1 MVSAQRLWPILLVL
15 LLSCLYPARAGAEEK
30 VLRVAFD
37 RALPPFSAV
46 EENGRI
52 EGFNI
57 ELIQGIAR
65 YNDWKL
71 EYVPLDWE
79 DVVTALQSGE
89 VDVVLG
95 MKYTSR
101 YDEIFDFS
109 EAFFTM
115 SEVLLVP
122 RADESIYTL
131 NQLSEKVVAVQ
142 RSHSS
147 MDLLESV
154 RRVKM
159 NISFSQKEAL
169 ENLLRGRADAF
180 IGNRWTAEYV
190 LRQENR
196 LDDFEMRSG
205 LINPTDYAF
214 AVRDGHTELLVKL
227 NEGLNQMYRDGTYS
241 WLYSEY
247 FEPYSPH
254 LTDGWRKLVIGLL
267 IVLALGVVSLATF
280 FAWNKRLQAEV
291 RRQTAVLADM
301 MAFQRKVLDHTESA
315 ILSLDVFG
323 HITLVNQ
330 VAHRMLGAGEDALG
344 RHIVCLVPELPIESA
359 FSEPFRLFEGEF
371 QWGEESGRVFHYYMA
386 PFANAAEEH
395 VGWIITLQ
403 DRTDQIRMQT
413 RLIAQEK
420 MRALGQLIAG
430 IAHEM
435 RNPLTAIKA
444 FIEILPKKMDD
455 PRFRSELLRY
465 VPEEMERLNR
475 IVEDLLDYSRTRPK
489 QMQSIRVKEL
499 VQSVLVLF
507 TRRIESERIGVTVQ
521 VSEKLQVLVDRGR
534 MKQVLINLVMNAI
547 EAMAASSDKQL
558 VIRAEERAGEIWI
571 TVRDTG
577 EGMQEEQLQRLF
589 EPFHTSKTQGIGLG
603 LYISQKIMWEHGAM
617 MEVSSTP
624 GHGTSFTL
632 RMPQMNEVWYEQQW
646 SVGVREEES
655 VGRKE
660 ENHAKFANRG

>member
-1 MVSAQRLWPILLVL
+1 MTAQRIWPILLIIL
-15 LLSCLYPARAGAEEK
+15 MLSGMLSMPVEAEER

-37 RALPPFSAV
+37 RALPPFSSAD
-46 EENGRI
+46 ENGHHI

-57 ELIQGIAR
+57 DLIQAIATQH
-65 YNDWKL
+65 DWRL

-79 DVVTALQSGE
+79 DAVNALQTGA
-89 VDVVLG
+89 VDVVVG

-122 RADESIYTL
+122 REDESIYTL
-131 NQLSEKVVAVQ
+131 NQLSEKVVAIQ

-147 MDLLESV
+147 MELLESV

-159 NISFSQKEAL
+159 NVSFSQKEAL

-196 LDDFEMRSG
+196 LEEYEMRSG

-214 AVRDGHTELLVKL
+214 AVRDGHTELLLKL
-227 NEGLNQMYRDGTYS
+227 NEGLNQLYRDGTYS
-241 WLYSEY
+241 RLYSEY

-254 LTDGWRKLVIGLL
+254 LTDWWRKLVIGLL
-267 IVLALGVVSLATF
+267 FVLALGIISLALF

-291 RRQTAVLADM
+291 RRQTAVLADVL
-301 MAFQRKVLDHTESA
+301 AFQRKVLDHTESA
-315 ILSLDVFG
+315 ILSLDVSG
-323 HITLVNQ
+323 RITLINQ
-330 VAHRMLGAGEDALG
+330 VGCRLLEIGEEALG
-344 RHIVCLVPELPIESA
+344 RHIVTLLPELPIEEA
-359 FSEPFRLFEGEF
+359 FRKPTHQYEGEF
-371 QWGEESGRVFHYYMA
+371 QRGEEWQRDFHYYMA
-386 PFANAAEEH
+386 PFANAAKEH
-395 VGWIITLQ
+395 VGWIVTLAE
-403 DRTDQIRMQT
+403 RTDQKRMQT

-444 FIEILPKKMDD
+444 FVEMLPKKIDD

-475 IVEDLLDYSRTRPK
+475 IVEDLLDYSRSRPI
-489 QMQSIRVKEL
+489 QLQPTRVKEII
-499 VQSVLVLF
+499 QSVLVLF
-507 TRRIESERIGVTVQ
+507 ARRFEAERIQVKVQ
-521 VSEKLQVLVDRGR
+521 AEDELFVLVDRGR
-534 MKQVLINLVMNAI
+534 IKQVLINLVMNAM
-547 EAMAASSDKQL
+547 EAMASCPDKEL
-558 VIRAEERAGEIWI
+558 TISAEEKAGEVWVSV
-571 TVRDTG
+571 TDTG
-577 EGMQEEQLQRLF
+577 EGMQEEQWNRLF
-589 EPFHTSKTQGIGLG
+589 EPFYTTKSQGVGLG
-603 LYISQKIMWEHGAM
+603 LYISQKIMWEHGTLLTG
-617 MEVSSTP
+617 SSTA
-624 GHGTSFTL
+624 GKGTTFTMRL
-632 RMPQMNEVWYEQQW
+632 ACANEPAC
-646 SVGVREEES
+646 G
-655 VGRKE
+655 KE
-660 ENHAKFANRG
+660 EKHAALVDRG